1 MGLRI
6 SVKLISHS
14 GSRGALVLTSL
25 FRFVLA
31 PLLATLNSILAGFML
46 KDTLR
51 FIVVSAT
58 PPAVMN
64 AIIAEKY
71 IWSPEVVAI
80 VVAILTVLL
89 LLVVFPVLYIVFT
102 ILH

>member
-31 PLLATLNSILAGFML
+31 PLLATLNSILAGFIL

-51 FIVVSAT
+51 FIVVSVT
-58 PPAVMN
+58 LSAVMN

-71 IWSPEVVAI
+71 VWSSEL
-80 VVAILTVLL
+80 VAILIMLF

>member
-14 GSRGALVLTSL
+14 GLRRALVLTSL

-46 KDTLR
+46 KDTLQ

-80 VVAILTVLL
+80 LIVLL

>member
-31 PLLATLNSILAGFML
+31 SLLATLNSVLAGFML

-80 VVAILTVLL
+80 LIVLL